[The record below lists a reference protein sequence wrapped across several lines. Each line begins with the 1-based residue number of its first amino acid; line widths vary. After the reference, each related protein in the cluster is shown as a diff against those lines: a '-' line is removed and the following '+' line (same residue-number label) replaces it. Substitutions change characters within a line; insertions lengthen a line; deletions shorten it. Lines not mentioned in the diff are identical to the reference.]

1 MRRLPKHY
9 PPIHQFIMFAK
20 AALLIAFVCN
30 VSGTPL
36 VVTDP
41 KDLINTWSSNDYNA
55 THDTSHGGNSIRWEF
70 TVKGRNGVP
79 DPGNFEAKCHG
90 LQVIS
95 DDLDLTGKP
104 AFEACNN
111 KAYEARQ
118 YFSGKYTTVEVR
130 RTDYPDVG
138 KKVQISATANYTSTS
153 KDIKNGHLKFGD
165 FQTKF
170 ISTPIEG

>member
-1 MRRLPKHY
+1 
-9 PPIHQFIMFAK
+9 MFAQ
-20 AALLIAFVCN
+20 AVLLIAFVCN
-30 VSGTPL
+30 VSGTPY

-41 KDLINTWSSNDYNA
+41 KDLHSTWSSDDYKA
-55 THDTSHGGNSIRWEF
+55 THDTHSIRWEF

-79 DPGNFEAKCHG
+79 DPGNFAASCHG

-104 AFEACNN
+104 DFERCNDT
-111 KAYEARQ
+111 AYEARQ
-118 YFSGKYTTVEVR
+118 YFSGGE
-130 RTDYPDVG
+130 
-138 KKVQISATANYTSTS
+138 VQISATANYTSTN
-153 KDIKNGHLKFGD
+153 DNIVNGHLKFGD